1 MTVNFLPKRTILL
14 SSLSVLL
21 CACSQPAPDTAAPST
36 AASTAAATPAAET
49 PALRSDT
56 IARLRIDNPSDFA
69 RTQQPVLLPFTD
81 LGVTLKPGENLRV
94 SELAGQ
100 ALPSQLI
107 DRDGDGQKDSL
118 FLAPDFAAGGSKEL
132 MIQPGE
138 PAAAVQLTQAE
149 ISEKTGGQWQGSQ
162 YIGGTFQNVQSL
174 TTPPQ
179 YTDHSEFIRY
189 EGPGIESDKVGY
201 RIYLDWRNGFDIFG
215 NKTGKPVLHQVGLD
229 GYKSYHEPSAW
240 GMDILKVGKS
250 LGAGGFGY
258 WNGEATE
265 LVSKLSGHTAT
276 IVENGPL
283 YSALTIDYKNW
294 QIAGKTLNVKAHLS
308 MTAGSRLLQN
318 RLTFDQPLDNL
329 AIGIV
334 KLPDTPD
341 SPIKVLTGTLESSGH
356 TFTYLATYGK
366 QSLDGANLGMA
377 LLFKRGKLKK
387 LTSDAH
393 SHVAVMDVSGQH
405 LEYYFVGAW
414 QHELNGIQNQQQFV
428 EYLQQEVEKL
438 TLAPRLTLKTAL
450 SKSQTEQPL
459 TSASAL
465 AWSTR
470 FADSD
475 LHRQAGQYYWGG
487 WDSERDRPV
496 TFEYTTGLLM
506 QAYDDLNQVAP
517 KPEYQAAVS
526 KMADSFVA
534 ADGTIHSYDASKFNI
549 DSINSGSVLL
559 RMFEKTGDAKYQ
571 QAAAKLRAQLQ
582 DHPKTSNGAF
592 WHKKIYPHQLWLD
605 GVYMG
610 MPYLA
615 YYSQLFENGASLK
628 QVVHEFEVS
637 REMLRDPATGLYYHA
652 WDESKSMN
660 WADPATGRSRFF
672 WSRGIGW
679 LGMALV
685 DVLDRIPE
693 TNTELRQPLLSM
705 IPELADAL
713 LRYQDPDSGVW
724 WQITDKAGER
734 GNYLESSA
742 SSMFV
747 YFLAKAQNKGYLSGQ
762 QYRDATVKGYQGLL
776 NEFILVHPDQS
787 ISLTKMVQVAGL
799 GAGRDGS
806 YHYYMSEPI
815 YRNDSKGTA
824 PFIMAGVQV
833 SQLLKH

>member
-1 MTVNFLPKRTILL
+1 MNFLGNRTIVWI
-14 SSLSVLL
+14 SLSVLL
-21 CACSQPAPDTAAPST
+21 SACSQPAPEATFPTVKPSQAPASAT
-36 AASTAAATPAAET
+36 IASTVA
-49 PALRSDT
+49 S
-56 IARLRIDNPSDFA
+56 LRIDNPSDFA
-69 RTQQPVLLPFTD
+69 RNQQAIVLPFTD
-81 LGVTLKPGENLRV
+81 LGFALQPGENLRV
-94 SELAGQ
+94 NALSGQ

-118 FLAPDFAAGGSKEL
+118 FLAPDFSAGASQEL
-132 MIQPGE
+132 QILRGE
-138 PAAAVQLTQAE
+138 PATSVQLTQAE
-149 ISEKTGGQWQGSQ
+149 ISEKTGGQWQDSK
-162 YIGGTFQNVQSL
+162 YIGGTFRNVKSL
-174 TTPPQ
+174 TPPAQ
-179 YTDHSEFIRY
+179 YSDHSEYIRY

-215 NKTGKPVLHQVGLD
+215 NKTGKPILHQVGLD
-229 GYKSYHEPSAW
+229 GYKSYHEPQPW
-240 GMDILKVGKS
+240 GMDVLKVGKS

-258 WNGEATE
+258 WNGEAVD

-276 IVENGPL
+276 IIENGPL
-283 YSALTIDYKNW
+283 YSALTIDYKDW
-294 QIAGKTLNVKAHLS
+294 QVAGKTLNIKAHLS

-318 RLTFDQPLDNL
+318 RLTFTQPLDNL
-329 AIGIV
+329 AIGLV
-334 KLPDTPD
+334 KLPNTEV
-341 SPIKVLTGTLESSGH
+341 ITGILESSGH
-356 TFTYLATYGK
+356 TYTYLATYGK
-366 QSLDGANLGMA
+366 QSIDGANLGMA
-377 LLFKRGKLKK
+377 LLFKRGKLEK
-387 LTSDAH
+387 LTSDAN
-393 SHVAVMDVSGQH
+393 SHIAVMNVSGQH
-405 LEYYFVGAW
+405 LEYYLLGAW
-414 QHELNGIQNQQQFV
+414 QHELNGIQNQQQFI
-428 EYLQQEVEKL
+428 EYLQQEAEKL
-438 TLAPRLTLKTAL
+438 TLTPRFTLKTTF
-450 SKSQTEQPL
+450 SQSQTTLPL
-459 TSASAL
+459 TSERAL
-465 AWSTR
+465 QWSTR
-470 FADSD
+470 YADSD
-475 LHRQAGQYYWGG
+475 LPRQAGQYYWGG
-487 WDSERDRPV
+487 WDTERDRPV

-506 QAYDDLNQVAP
+506 QAYDDLYEVAP
-517 KPEYQAAVS
+517 KAQYQAVVAR
-526 KMADSFVA
+526 MADSFVA

-559 RMFEKTGDAKYQ
+559 RMFEKTGDVKYQ
-571 QAAAKLRAQLQ
+571 LAADKLRAQLK

-615 YYSQLFENGASLK
+615 YYSQLFENGESLK

-637 REMLRDPATGLYYHA
+637 REMLRDPATGLYFHA
-652 WDESKSMN
+652 WDESKTMD
-660 WADPATGRSRFF
+660 WADPATGRSKFF

-713 LRYQDPDSGVW
+713 LRYQDPASGVW
-724 WQITDKAGER
+724 WQITDKAAER

-747 YFLAKAQNKGYLSGQ
+747 YFLAKAQNKGYLRGQ

-776 NEFILVHPDQS
+776 NEFVLVHPDQS

-815 YRNDSKGTA
+815 YRNDSKGSA

-833 SQLLKH
+833 SQLLKN

>member
-1 MTVNFLPKRTILL
+1 MNFLPNRIILC
-14 SSLSVLL
+14 SSLSLFLGACTPPTATAPLVL
-21 CACSQPAPDTAAPST
+21 DH
-36 AASTAAATPAAET
+36 
-49 PALRSDT
+49 RSDKAT
-56 IARLRIDNPSDFA
+56 TRAAIAHVYLHNPSDFA
-69 RTQQPVLLPFTD
+69 RQQQPVLLPLND
-81 LGVTLKPGENLRV
+81 LGVTLAANDNLQV
-94 SELAGQ
+94 NQAGQ
-100 ALPSQLI
+100 TLPSQLI
-107 DRDGDGQKDSL
+107 DRDGDGKKDSL
-118 FLAPDFAAGGSKEL
+118 LLTPDLAAGDHIDL
-132 MIQPGE
+132 IVRQGE
-138 PAAAVQLTQAE
+138 PATSPKRTQAE
-149 ISEKTGGQWQGSQ
+149 ISHKVGGEWQGSQ
-162 YIGGTFQNVQSL
+162 YIGGRFENV
-174 TTPPQ
+174 TTLSPPAQ
-179 YTDHSEFIRY
+179 YTDHSEYIRY

-215 NKTGKPVLHQVGLD
+215 NKTGQPVLQQVGLD
-229 GYKSYHEPSAW
+229 GYSSYHEPSAW

-258 WNGEATE
+258 WNGEAVE
-265 LVSKLSGHTAT
+265 LVSKLDGHTAT
-276 IVENGPL
+276 IIDNGAL
-283 YSALTIDYKNW
+283 YSALTIDYSNW
-294 QIAGKTLNVKAHLS
+294 QVAGKKLNIQAHLS

-318 RLTFDQPLDNL
+318 RLTFSQNLDNL

-334 KLPDTPD
+334 KLPDTEL
-341 SPIKVLTGTLESSGH
+341 LTGTLESSGH
-356 TFTYLATYGK
+356 SYTYLATYGK

-414 QHELNGIQNQQQFV
+414 QHEPNGIQNQQQFV
-428 EYLQQEVEKL
+428 AYLQQEVEKL
-438 TLAPRLTLKTAL
+438 TLAPRLSLKTSLTQA
-450 SKSQTEQPL
+450 QTEQPL
-459 TSASAL
+459 TSERAL
-465 AWSTR
+465 HWATR

-475 LHRQAGQYYWGG
+475 LKRQAGQYYLGG
-487 WDSERDRPV
+487 WDAERDRPV
-496 TFEYTTGLLM
+496 AFEYTTGLLM
-506 QAYDDLNQVAP
+506 QAYDDLNQVLP
-517 KPEYQAAVS
+517 KAEYQAAVH

-534 ADGTIHSYDASKFNI
+534 EDGTIHGYDASKFNI

-559 RMFEKTGDAKYQ
+559 RMFEKTADVKYQ
-571 QAAAKLRAQLQ
+571 LAAANLRAQLQ
-582 DHPKTSNGAF
+582 NHPKTSNGAY

-615 YYSQLFENGASLK
+615 YYSQLFENGASLE

-637 REMLRDPATGLYYHA
+637 REMLRDPASGLYYHA

-660 WADPATGRSRFF
+660 WADPTTGRSKFF

-685 DVLDRIPE
+685 DVLDRIPV
-693 TNTELRQPLLSM
+693 TRTDLRQPLLAM

-713 LRYQDPDSGVW
+713 IRYQDPVSGVW
-724 WQITDKAGER
+724 WQITDQANER

-742 SSMFV
+742 SGMFV
-747 YFLAKAQNKGYLSGQ
+747 YFLAKAQNQGYLEGKI
-762 QYRDATVKGYQGLL
+762 YHDATVKAYQGLL
-776 NEFILVHPDQS
+776 NEFVLVHPDQS
-787 ISLTKMVQVAGL
+787 ISLTQMVQVAGL

-824 PFIMAGVQV
+824 PFMMASVQMA
-833 SQLLKH
+833 QLLQN